1 MHYQIVDNLNEN
13 QILELVD
20 LYKDEF
26 WSKNRQ
32 YQDVV
37 KMLAASDIIIAFVTD
52 SQELIGFTRILTDFV
67 YRATIY
73 DVIIK
78 PTYRKMGLGAKLMD
92 AAINHPQLREVE
104 QIALYCLPKMMPF
117 YQRWGFTS
125 EVGEL
130 QLMYRY
136 Q

>member
-1 MHYQIVDNLNEN
+1 MHYQIVDHLTEN

-26 WSKNRQ
+26 WSKNRK

-37 KMLAASDIIIAFVTD
+37 KMLAASNIIIAFVTD

-104 QIALYCLPKMMPF
+104 QIALYCLPEMMPF
-117 YQRWGFTS
+117 YQRWGFTT

-130 QLMYRY
+130 RLMYRY